1 MDSLGAENTQLGFE
15 LFRKLSKTNNGNIF
29 FSPVGI
35 STAVGMLLLGSQ
47 GTTSTQL
54 QKMLCSEKD
63 TSSRIKTEEKEMGR
77 HTEKAEEIHQ
87 QFQKLQGDLGNPS
100 DDFELKIANR
110 LFGEK
115 TYLFLQKYLDYV
127 EKYFHASLEPVDFLN
142 ATDESRKKI
151 NSWVESQT
159 NEKVKDLFSD
169 GSLSSSTKLVVVNIV
184 YFKGQWDR
192 EFKKEDTTE
201 EEFWLSKS
209 LSKPVP
215 MMTQCQPFS
224 FTSLEDL
231 PAKILGIPYK
241 NNDLS
246 MFVLLPDDI
255 DGLEKIID
263 DISPEKLVEWTQPG
277 RMEQRTV
284 HVHLPRFRVEDSYD
298 LEAALGTSQAPRERR
313 AQNSE
318 HPSGSGL
325 HAQKFLHK
333 SFMVVTEDGTEAG
346 AGTGVGFAV
355 TPAPGYEKFL
365 CNHPF
370 LFFIRHSD
378 SDSVLFFG
386 RFSSP

>member
-77 HTEKAEEIHQ
+77 HAEEIHQ